1 MRKVIIMFALAM
13 GIITANAQENVTVET
28 TNGSEQPT
36 LTKEV
41 YPQKEADGDLYHG
54 LSRKLTFDRMIPP
67 HGLEVTYDKTVHVI
81 FPAEVRY
88 VDLGSPDLIAGK
100 ADGAE
105 NIIRVKATV
114 RNFPNETNMSVI
126 TEDGSFYTF
135 NVKYAAEPLLLNVEM
150 CDFIHDGSTV
160 NRPNN
165 AQEIYL
171 KELGSESPML
181 ELELG
186 ADDYL
191 TKPFHLAEL
200 NARVKSVIRRRQAK
214 GDVSITMGNLLLY
227 PDKRQ
232 VEVGGVPLQ
241 LNRKEFDLL
250 YYFIVN
256 PDRVINKMSLAESVW
271 GDNIDQVD
279 SLDFIYSQVKNL
291 RRKLKQAEATVELKA
306 VYGFGYKL
314 SEV

>member
-1 MRKVIIMFALAM
+1 MKILIVEDEPDLRETIRISLVKEHFV
-13 GIITANAQENVTVET
+13 VET
-28 TNGSEQPT
+28 AADYFSALDKVNDYDYDCILLDIMLPGGSG
-36 LTKEV
+36 L
-41 YPQKEADGDLYHG
+41 DL
-54 LSRKLTFDRMIPP
+54 LRELKRLRRSDSVLIISAKDSLD
-67 HGLEVTYDKTVHVI
+67 DK
-81 FPAEVRY
+81 
-88 VDLGSPDLIAGK
+88 
-100 ADGAE
+100 
-105 NIIRVKATV
+105 
-114 RNFPNETNMSVI
+114 
-126 TEDGSFYTF
+126 
-135 NVKYAAEPLLLNVEM
+135 VE
-150 CDFIHDGSTV
+150 G
-160 NRPNN
+160 
-165 AQEIYL
+165 
-171 KELGSESPML
+171 
-181 ELELG
+181 LELG

-200 NARVKSVIRRRQAK
+200 NARVKSVIRRWQAK

>member
-1 MRKVIIMFALAM
+1 MKILIVEDEPDLRETIRISLVKEHFV
-13 GIITANAQENVTVET
+13 VET
-28 TNGSEQPT
+28 AADYFSALDKVNDYDYDCILLDIMLPGGSG
-36 LTKEV
+36 L
-41 YPQKEADGDLYHG
+41 DL
-54 LSRKLTFDRMIPP
+54 LRELKRLRRSDSVLIISAKDSLD
-67 HGLEVTYDKTVHVI
+67 DK
-81 FPAEVRY
+81 
-88 VDLGSPDLIAGK
+88 
-100 ADGAE
+100 
-105 NIIRVKATV
+105 
-114 RNFPNETNMSVI
+114 
-126 TEDGSFYTF
+126 
-135 NVKYAAEPLLLNVEM
+135 VE
-150 CDFIHDGSTV
+150 G
-160 NRPNN
+160 
-165 AQEIYL
+165 
-171 KELGSESPML
+171 
-181 ELELG
+181 LELG

-256 PDRVINKMSLAESVW
+256 PDCVINKMSLAESVW

>member
-1 MRKVIIMFALAM
+1 MKILIVEDGPDLRETIRISLVKEHFV
-13 GIITANAQENVTVET
+13 VET
-28 TNGSEQPT
+28 AADYFSALDKVNDYDYDCILLDIMLPGGSG
-36 LTKEV
+36 L
-41 YPQKEADGDLYHG
+41 DL
-54 LSRKLTFDRMIPP
+54 LRELKRLRRSDSVLIISAKDSLD
-67 HGLEVTYDKTVHVI
+67 DK
-81 FPAEVRY
+81 
-88 VDLGSPDLIAGK
+88 
-100 ADGAE
+100 
-105 NIIRVKATV
+105 
-114 RNFPNETNMSVI
+114 
-126 TEDGSFYTF
+126 
-135 NVKYAAEPLLLNVEM
+135 VE
-150 CDFIHDGSTV
+150 G
-160 NRPNN
+160 
-165 AQEIYL
+165 
-171 KELGSESPML
+171 
-181 ELELG
+181 LELG